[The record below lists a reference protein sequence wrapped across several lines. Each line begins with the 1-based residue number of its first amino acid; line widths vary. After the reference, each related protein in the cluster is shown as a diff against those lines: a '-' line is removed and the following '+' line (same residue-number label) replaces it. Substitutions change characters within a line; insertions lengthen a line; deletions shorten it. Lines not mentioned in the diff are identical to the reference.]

1 MYDERWESSG
11 IFEWRWM
18 DIYGCMDWWEQYDC
32 ALPLIPPEMID
43 DEENILERTIIH
55 IGT

>member
-1 MYDERWESSG
+1 
-11 IFEWRWM
+11 M